1 MWKKLTSDESNG
13 IIIYYT
19 VCYSVHSTSEVD
31 CRLNTTIFSGKNTML
46 ELTHLNV
53 ATNYDVAVKAATRF
67 GFGDLGVK
75 KNASTLEDSKYIQ

>member
-31 CRLNTTIFSGKNTML
+31 CRLNTTVFGGKNTMCK
-46 ELTHLNV
+46 LTGLNE
-53 ATNYDVAVKAATRF
+53 ATNYDVAVKASTKI
-67 GFGDLGVK
+67 GFGGPGVK
-75 KNASTLEDSKYIQ
+75 KNAYTLEDSKYIQ